1 MRWEPEGKCST
12 LGAPYSPS
20 PLLPRS
26 SLNTCSIHQTYSTI
40 VFPAQMFCSDSDNT
54 SIPGMW
60 DPQQQI
66 AEEGMQHSTKGSKR
80 GRNGR
85 RLGKIQAVEH
95 KTENPSSVSMNE
107 GERIENH
114 FERAPCCWVLCRLHT
129 GGLWEVV
136 LMCHRKKWTRIA
148 IEFLIQTSLKDS
160 QRLVEVVCGYC
171 KLSGRRYH
179 GHTWGREPRTPHF
192 YLLPPQTLPWK
203 DKMKTRPKWKKIDWD
218 KYHSQLNGCLWISC
232 LFISFSSL
240 WFKNYNLMDLNSP
253 GCLLATCR

>member
-40 VFPAQMFCSDSDNT
+40 VFPAQLFCSDSDNT

-85 RLGKIQAVEH
+85 RLGKIHAVEH

-114 FERAPCCWVLCRLHT
+114 FERAPCCWVFCRLHI

-136 LMCHRKKWTRIA
+136 LMCHRKKVNWDCNRIL
-148 IEFLIQTSLKDS
+148 ETEQFK
-160 QRLVEVVCGYC
+160 RLSKVGW
-171 KLSGRRYH
+171 S
-179 GHTWGREPRTPHF
+179 
-192 YLLPPQTLPWK
+192 
-203 DKMKTRPKWKKIDWD
+203 
-218 KYHSQLNGCLWISC
+218 CLWILQIKWEAVSWTYMGQRAQNT
-232 LFISFSSL
+232 SFLSIAPSDSSL
-240 WFKNYNLMDLNSP
+240 E
-253 GCLLATCR
+253 R